1 MIAVRELAE
10 TGITVVEPGQRVTL
24 ETVGEFGKALDAA
37 AAVPLPMIIVNME
50 RTKIVDSS
58 GVGALVHSMKQIKQ
72 AGGRFVLSSLQ
83 HDVRRAF
90 HLMNLYQVFEIFET
104 EELARKHLL
113 AGRT

>member
-1 MIAVRELAE
+1 MITVRELAD
-10 TGITVVEPGQRVTL
+10 TGITIVEAGQRVTL
-24 ETVGEFGKALDAA
+24 ETVRDFAKALEAA

-50 RTKIVDSS
+50 RTTMVDSS
-58 GVGALVHSMKQIKQ
+58 GVGALVLSLKQIKK
-72 AGGRFVLSSLQ
+72 AGGRFVLAALQ
-83 HDVRRAF
+83 PAVRRAF